1 MSPQGVEG
9 TIYGESAWID
19 VNNDGKQE
27 IILCGA
33 STNQDDYT
41 VLIKNE
47 NDTLSLDTVTFT
59 PLSLSSLSTGDF
71 NNDGYMDFIMT
82 GYNNSLNQQL
92 TLLYLN
98 NSNGGFTESTTSMAG
113 VINGKIRNADLN
125 NDGLL
130 DVVITGLDTNYIYI
144 SNLYFQDNQGQF
156 IEQSVNLMGNNFGD
170 ITIFDADNNGYQ
182 DILLTGFD
190 TQYIPNSKLFLNNGG
205 IFTHHVNAGI
215 SEFYFTGTSVA
226 DFDNDNDLDILITGT
241 NSTYAGQTILY
252 ANDGSGVFTPLSTL
266 NCENLYFGTADFI
279 DGDNDGDFD
288 LFISGQ
294 DGNGISQ
301 SIYYT
306 NSMGTFTKDTI
317 ISDTIIGVSI
327 SSTDWADYDNDTD
340 NGIW

>member
-1 MSPQGVEG
+1 KKIIIKVAIFCIPFQAFCQSFVPMSPQGVEG

-190 TQYIPNSKLFLNNGG
+190 TQYIPNSKLFLNNCG

-288 LFISGQ
+288 LFIS
-294 DGNGISQ
+294 
-301 SIYYT
+301 
-306 NSMGTFTKDTI
+306 
-317 ISDTIIGVSI
+317 
-327 SSTDWADYDNDTD
+327 
-340 NGIW
+340 